1 MKRIASIFYN
11 YQEERVRALWRILLH
26 IVIMGAITG
35 ILSLPFIINENMNGL
50 GIATIIMMIGV
61 TAATLIAG
69 LLLDKRKFIDFGF
82 KINSNWLK
90 DLFFGFI
97 LGGVLMLLVF
107 LSQLWTGQISVESVN
122 FSLSSLWPLSVGLGI
137 FMLVGFYEE
146 LLSRGYHLINITE
159 GIYHPSIGIQLAVY
173 FAVIISSSVFG
184 IGHLG
189 NPGATWVSTVNI
201 ILAGVLLAVGMVFT
215 KQLGISIGLHIS
227 WNFFQGNIFGFAV
240 SGTTVN
246 FSLIN
251 IRTTGSELFTGGAF
265 GPEAGL
271 VGVFAMLMGIALILF
286 YIKARYGRLDLNIWM
301 ENVTKRINKP
311 IDPEHN
317 SGIMS

>member
-1 MKRIASIFYN
+1 
-11 YQEERVRALWRILLH
+11 
-26 IVIMGAITG
+26 
-35 ILSLPFIINENMNGL
+35 
-50 GIATIIMMIGV
+50 
-61 TAATLIAG
+61 
-69 LLLDKRKFIDFGF
+69 
-82 KINSNWLK
+82 
-90 DLFFGFI
+90 
-97 LGGVLMLLVF
+97 
-107 LSQLWTGQISVESVN
+107 
-122 FSLSSLWPLSVGLGI
+122 
-137 FMLVGFYEE
+137 
-146 LLSRGYHLINITE
+146 GYHLINITE

>member
-35 ILSLPFIINENMNGL
+35 ILSLPFIINENMDGL

-82 KINSNWLK
+82 KINSDWLK
-90 DLFFGFI
+90 DLLFGFI
-97 LGGVLMLLVF
+97 LGGILMLLVF
-107 LSQLWTGQISVESVN
+107 LSQLWSGQIAVESAN
-122 FSLSSLWPLSVGLGI
+122 FSLSSLWPISVGLGI

-146 LLSRGYHLINITE
+146 LLSRGYHLINLTE
-159 GIYHPSIGIQLAVY
+159 GIYHSSIGIQLAVY

-227 WNFFQGNIFGFAV
+227 WNFFQGNVFGFAV

-251 IRTTGSELFTGGAF
+251 IRTTGNELFTGGAF

-271 VGVFAMLMGIALILF
+271 VGVFAMLIGIAAILI
-286 YIKARYGRLDLNIWM
+286 YIKARYARLDLNLWM
-301 ENVTKRINKP
+301 ENVTNRINKP
-311 IDPEHN
+311 VEPEHN